1 MKAHCKKD
9 EVLAIIPARGGSKS
23 IPRKNIRLFAGYPLI
38 AFSIAAGLQAS
49 SVTRTIVSTDD
60 EQIASVARKYGA
72 EVPFMRPAK
81 YSRDD
86 TPDLAVF
93 AHALRW
99 LAEKED
105 YRPEVVVQLRPT
117 SPVRPR
123 NCVDEAVKIL
133 LENPKADS
141 VRGVVLA
148 GQNPFKMWR
157 IQPDGRMEPLIHLKG
172 IMEAFNVPRQEL
184 PEVYWQTGHIDSIR
198 PAVILEKNSMSGTDI
213 LPLVM
218 DPAYTVDIDTLLDWE
233 NAERLVKFGRLD
245 MIMPGGVKRKLPD
258 KIEMLV
264 MDFDGVLTDDRVWVD
279 ESGHEMIAT
288 KRGDALGLRVLRD
301 ETGVKVYVLS
311 REANP
316 VVAARCNKM
325 NIPYRQGV
333 MDKKATLLNLL
344 KEEAVDPAHVIYIGN
359 DIVDLPCFP
368 IVACALAP
376 ADSHV
381 DVLNQADIILNKNGG
396 DGAVRE
402 LTDMLLDFYAHKTD
416 CNPE

>member
-368 IVACALAP
+368 IVACAIAP
-376 ADSHV
+376 ADSYI

-396 DGAVRE
+396 AGAVRE